1 MSAIAYRSG
10 TKLVD
15 QKTGESFDYRR
26 KSVAHVELIAP
37 QWAQDLRKLIAKDRQ
52 QGMQILVDLMERAE
66 KRKDSQ
72 VWREFEFAL
81 PRELSDEQN
90 LALAQEFAEDT
101 IAKRGIPVVIHAH
114 FDVDRK
120 TRERKPHIHATM
132 STRTFEEYGLNP
144 IKEVAW
150 NNRNLIQDLR
160 VDLCNLTNFYLKL
173 HGHRARVDHRSY
185 AERGIDLLPQPKL
198 RKGVFEMGK
207 RAGFSHRLDSPE
219 ALFYRFKT
227 RIGQDWQDKKI
238 QNLVKVMTRPQTVID
253 TVASAQS
260 TFVWR
265 DIKQEVAR
273 HVPDAPMASYLCSKV
288 QGSSA
293 LVNVGEHLFFKGT
306 KESQSV
312 PVFTSRETLEKE
324 ADLGLLGERL
334 AQRQRHHV
342 NQEAFDY
349 HVDQADQEL
358 KQKHKTGFSKD
369 QKAVLSHLCSAED
382 LSCLVGYVGSGKTT
396 VLGVAQRIWQD
407 SGYRVHGLAPT
418 GRAAD
423 NLAESGITSS
433 QTLHKFLRQFDQ
445 KRCQYNK
452 NSILVLDEGVWCL
465 FTP

>member
-1 MSAIAYRSG
+1 
-10 TKLVD
+10 
-15 QKTGESFDYRR
+15 
-26 KSVAHVELIAP
+26 
-37 QWAQDLRKLIAKDRQ
+37 
-52 QGMQILVDLMERAE
+52 
-66 KRKDSQ
+66 

-81 PRELSDEQN
+81 PRELTDEQN
-90 LALAQEFAEDT
+90 LALAQEFAEDY

-160 VDLCNLTNFYLKL
+160 VDLCNLTNFHLKL

-198 RKGVFEMGK
+198 RKGVFEMEK
-207 RAGFSHRLDSPE
+207 RAGFKHRLDSPE

-238 QNLVKVMTRPQTVID
+238 QNLVKVMMRPQTVIE

-273 HVPDAPMASYLCSKV
+273 YVPDTSMASYLCSKV
-288 QGSSA
+288 HDSSA
-293 LVNVGEHLFFKGT
+293 LVNVGEHHFFEGT
-306 KESQSV
+306 KEAQSV

-324 ADLGLLGERL
+324 ADLGLLGKRL
-334 AQRQRHHV
+334 AQRQRHEV
-342 NQEAFDY
+342 SQEAFDH
-349 HVDQADQEL
+349 HVDQADQDL
-358 KQKHKTGFSKD
+358 KEKHKTGLSKD
-369 QKAVLSHLCSAED
+369 QKAALAHICSAED
-382 LSCLVGYVGSGKTT
+382 LSC
-396 VLGVAQRIWQD
+396 W
-407 SGYRVHGLAPT
+407 
-418 GRAAD
+418 
-423 NLAESGITSS
+423 
-433 QTLHKFLRQFDQ
+433 
-445 KRCQYNK
+445 
-452 NSILVLDEGVWCL
+452 
-465 FTP
+465 